1 MNIFYLHDDPK
12 ACAMAHA
19 NKHVIKMIIEYA
31 QLLCTAHHLGD
42 AVLTTDERERLY
54 RLTHQNHP
62 CAVWVRG
69 ASSHYDWLY
78 RLFVA
83 LCDEY
88 THRYGRVHLTDSK
101 LRHVLNQCPITT
113 DLPFVSP
120 PQVMP
125 SEYQKADTIEAYR
138 AYYRHGKAEILAYQ
152 HRLPPDWLTNLD

>member
-1 MNIFYLHDDPK
+1 
-12 ACAMAHA
+12 MAHG
-19 NKHVIKMIIEYA
+19 NKHVIKMIVEYA

-101 LRHVLNQCPITT
+101 LRHVLNKSPIST
-113 DLPFVSP
+113 DTPFVPP

-125 SEYQKADTIEAYR
+125 SEYQQADTIEAYR
-138 AYYRHGKAEILAYQ
+138 AYYRQGKAEILAYQ
-152 HRLPPDWLTNLD
+152 HRLPPDWLTT